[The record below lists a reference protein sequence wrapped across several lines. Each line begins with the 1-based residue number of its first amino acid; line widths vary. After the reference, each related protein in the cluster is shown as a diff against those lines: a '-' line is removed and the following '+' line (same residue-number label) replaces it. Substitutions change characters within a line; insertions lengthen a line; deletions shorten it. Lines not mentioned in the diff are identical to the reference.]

1 MNLLVAYRFLF
12 SKYNL
17 SFISIISKISIIGL
31 MLGVGILITVLSVMN
46 GFEKELR
53 EKILGFTSHVNVYPH
68 NQYTIEEL
76 KLILKANKNIS
87 AYSVI
92 NRNEDLISSDSV
104 NNYPIIMHS
113 VNSEDE
119 KLTSNISKMM
129 YVGTFNLKEPSNIII
144 GNVLANNLKVTIGD
158 QIRITNYKEVYK
170 SNKFIISG
178 IFDSGINEYN
188 QRFVYGS
195 NINLYNTNE
204 FSYVKLKLIDPL
216 QASYVSSQLFNSYS
230 LITSNWTE
238 THNALFQAINNEKR
252 VMFIIL
258 ALIIAIASF
267 NIISSLTLLVMNK
280 QRDIAILIS
289 LGINKRTIES
299 IFLIQGFIIG
309 VVGISLGVLLG
320 LTLSININS
329 IVLFAESLFSITL
342 ISPDVYHLDEVPY
355 IILITDIYKI
365 IGMTFIMVL
374 LSSIYPAQKAS
385 KLIPTQSLNS

>member
-104 NNYPIIMHS
+104 NNYPIILHS

-158 QIRITNYKEVYK
+158 EITITNYKEVYK
-170 SNKFIISG
+170 SNKYIISG

-280 QRDIAILIS
+280 QKDIAILIS

-329 IVLFAESLFSITL
+329 IVLFAESLFRVTL

-355 IILITDIYKI
+355 IILISDIYKI
-365 IGMTFIMVL
+365 IVMTFIMVL

-385 KLIPTQSLNS
+385 KLIPAQSLNS

>member
-1 MNLLVAYRFLF
+1 MNLLIAYRFLF

-92 NRNEDLISSDSV
+92 SRNEDLISSDSV
-104 NNYPIIMHS
+104 NNYPIIIHS

-119 KLTSNISKMM
+119 LLTSNISQMM
-129 YVGTFNLKEPSNIII
+129 YVGNFNLKEPSNIVI

-158 QIRITNYKEVYK
+158 QITITNYKEVYK
-170 SNKFIISG
+170 SNKYIISG

>member
-158 QIRITNYKEVYK
+158 EITITNYKEVYK
-170 SNKFIISG
+170 SNKYIISG

-280 QRDIAILIS
+280 QKDIAILIS

-329 IVLFAESLFSITL
+329 IVLFVESLFSVTL

-355 IILITDIYKI
+355 IILISDIYKI
-365 IGMTFIMVL
+365 IVMTFIMVL

-385 KLIPTQSLNS
+385 KLIPAQSLNS

>member
-92 NRNEDLISSDSV
+92 SRNEDLISSDSV
-104 NNYPIIMHS
+104 NNYPIIIHS

-119 KLTSNISKMM
+119 LLTSNISQMM
-129 YVGTFNLKEPSNIII
+129 YVGNFNLKEPSNIVI

-158 QIRITNYKEVYK
+158 QITITNYKEVYK
-170 SNKFIISG
+170 SNKYIISG

-289 LGINKRTIES
+289 LGINKITIES

>member
-104 NNYPIIMHS
+104 NNYPIILHS

-158 QIRITNYKEVYK
+158 QITITNYKEVYK
-170 SNKFIISG
+170 SNKYIISG

-280 QRDIAILIS
+280 QKDIAILIS

-329 IVLFAESLFSITL
+329 IVLFVESLFSVTL

-355 IILITDIYKI
+355 IILISDIYKI
-365 IGMTFIMVL
+365 IVMTFIMVL

-385 KLIPTQSLNS
+385 KLIPAQSLNS

>member
-68 NQYTIEEL
+68 NQFTIEEL

-129 YVGTFNLKEPSNIII
+129 YMGTFNLKEPSNIII

-158 QIRITNYKEVYK
+158 EITITNYKEVYK
-170 SNKFIISG
+170 SNKYIISG

-216 QASYVSSQLFNSYS
+216 QASYVSSELFNSYS

-280 QRDIAILIS
+280 QKDIAILIS

-309 VVGISLGVLLG
+309 VVGISLGILLG

-329 IVLFAESLFSITL
+329 IVLFVESLFSVTL

-355 IILITDIYKI
+355 IILISDIYKI
-365 IGMTFIMVL
+365 IVMTFIMVL

>member
-104 NNYPIIMHS
+104 NNYPIILHS

-158 QIRITNYKEVYK
+158 EITITNYKEVYK
-170 SNKFIISG
+170 SNKYIISG

-280 QRDIAILIS
+280 QKDIAILIS

-329 IVLFAESLFSITL
+329 IVLFAESLFSVNL
-342 ISPDVYHLDEVPY
+342 ISPDVLP
-355 IILITDIYKI
+355 ITGDPGGI
-365 IGMTFIMVL
+365 T
-374 LSSIYPAQKAS
+374 SSATPACVAA
-385 KLIPTQSLNS
+385 NSSEKF

>member
-68 NQYTIEEL
+68 NQHTIEEL
-76 KLILKANKNIS
+76 KLILDTNKNIAS
-87 AYSVI
+87 YSVI
-92 NRNEDLISSDSV
+92 NRNEELISSDSV
-104 NNYPIIMHS
+104 NNYPIIMHN
-113 VNSEDE
+113 VNSKNEL
-119 KLTSNISKMM
+119 LTSNISEMM
-129 YVGTFNLKEPSNIII
+129 QAGDFSLKKPTDIVI
-144 GNVLANNLKVTIGD
+144 GNVLAKNLKVTIGD
-158 QIRITNYKEVYK
+158 KIIITNYKGIYK
-170 SNKFIISG
+170 SNKYIVSG

-280 QRDIAILIS
+280 QKDIAILIS

-309 VVGISLGVLLG
+309 IVGISLGVLLG

-329 IVLFAESLFSITL
+329 IVLFAESLFSVTL

-355 IILITDIYKI
+355 IILISDIYKI
-365 IGMTFIMVL
+365 IVMTFIMVL

-385 KLIPTQSLNS
+385 KLIPAQSLNS

>member
-68 NQYTIEEL
+68 NQHTIEEL
-76 KLILKANKNIS
+76 KLILDTNKNIAS
-87 AYSVI
+87 YSVI
-92 NRNEDLISSDSV
+92 NRNEELISSDSV
-104 NNYPIIMHS
+104 NNYPIIMHN
-113 VNSEDE
+113 VNSKNEL
-119 KLTSNISKMM
+119 LTSNISEMM
-129 YVGTFNLKEPSNIII
+129 QAGDFGLKKSTDIVI
-144 GNVLANNLKVTIGD
+144 GNVLANNLKVNIGD
-158 QIRITNYKEVYK
+158 QIIITNYKGIYK
-170 SNKFIISG
+170 SNKYIVSG

-188 QRFVYGS
+188 QRFIYGS
-195 NINLYNTNE
+195 NLNLYNTNE
-204 FSYVKLKLIDPL
+204 FSYIKLKLNDPL
-216 QASYVSSQLFNSYS
+216 QASFVSSQLFNSNS

-280 QRDIAILIS
+280 QKDIAILIS

-342 ISPDVYHLDEVPY
+342 ISPDIYHLDKVPY
-355 IILITDIYKI
+355 IILISDIYKI
-365 IGMTFIMVL
+365 IVMTFIMVL

-385 KLIPTQSLNS
+385 KLIPAQSLNS

>member
-68 NQYTIEEL
+68 NQHTIEEL
-76 KLILKANKNIS
+76 KLILDTNKNIAS
-87 AYSVI
+87 YSVI
-92 NRNEDLISSDSV
+92 NRNEELISSDSV
-104 NNYPIIMHS
+104 NNYPIIMHN
-113 VNSEDE
+113 VNSKNEL
-119 KLTSNISKMM
+119 LTSNISEMM
-129 YVGTFNLKEPSNIII
+129 QAGDFSLKKPTDIVI
-144 GNVLANNLKVTIGD
+144 GNVLANNLKVSIGD
-158 QIRITNYKEVYK
+158 QIIITNYKGIYK
-170 SNKFIISG
+170 SNKYIVSG

-188 QRFVYGS
+188 QRFIYGS
-195 NINLYNTNE
+195 NLNLFNTNE
-204 FSYVKLKLIDPL
+204 FSYIKLKLNDPL
-216 QASYVSSQLFNSYS
+216 QASFVSSQLFNSNS

-267 NIISSLTLLVMNK
+267 NIVSSLTLLVMNK
-280 QRDIAILIS
+280 QKDIAILIS
-289 LGINKRTIES
+289 LGINKRTIGS

-309 VVGISLGVLLG
+309 LVGISLGVLLG

-329 IVLFAESLFSITL
+329 IVLFAESLFSVAL
-342 ISPDVYHLDEVPY
+342 ISPDVYHLNKVPY
-355 IILITDIYKI
+355 IILISDIYKI
-365 IGMTFIMVL
+365 ISMAFIMVL
-374 LSSIYPAQKAS
+374 LSSIYPAQKA
-385 KLIPTQSLNS
+385 

>member
-68 NQYTIEEL
+68 NQHTIEEL
-76 KLILKANKNIS
+76 KLILDTNKNIAS
-87 AYSVI
+87 YSVI
-92 NRNEDLISSDSV
+92 NRNEELISSDSV
-104 NNYPIIMHS
+104 NNYPIIMHN
-113 VNSEDE
+113 VNSKNEL
-119 KLTSNISKMM
+119 LTSNISEMM
-129 YVGTFNLKEPSNIII
+129 QAGDFSLKKSTDIVI
-144 GNVLANNLKVTIGD
+144 GNVLANNLKVNIGD
-158 QIRITNYKEVYK
+158 QIIITNYKGIYK
-170 SNKFIISG
+170 SNKYIVSG

-188 QRFVYGS
+188 QRFIYGS
-195 NINLYNTNE
+195 NLNLYNTNE
-204 FSYVKLKLIDPL
+204 FSYIKLKLNDPL
-216 QASYVSSQLFNSYS
+216 QASFVSSQLFNSNS

-267 NIISSLTLLVMNK
+267 NIVSSLTLLVMNK
-280 QRDIAILIS
+280 QKDIAILIS
-289 LGINKRTIES
+289 LGINKRTIGS

-309 VVGISLGVLLG
+309 LVGISLGVLLG

-329 IVLFAESLFSITL
+329 IVLFAESLFSIAL
-342 ISPDVYHLDEVPY
+342 ISPDIYHLNKVPY
-355 IILITDIYKI
+355 IILISDIYKI
-365 IGMTFIMVL
+365 ISMAFIMVL

-385 KLIPTQSLNS
+385 KLLPTISLNS

>member
-1 MNLLVAYRFLF
+1 MNLLIAYRFLF

-76 KLILKANKNIS
+76 KLILESNKNIS

-104 NNYPIIMHS
+104 KNYPIIIHS

-119 KLTSNISKMM
+119 LLTSNISQMM
-129 YVGTFNLKEPSNIII
+129 YLGNFNLKEPSNIVI

-158 QIRITNYKEVYK
+158 QITITNYKEVFK
-170 SNKFIISG
+170 SNKYIISG

-216 QASYVSSQLFNSYS
+216 QASYVSSQLFNSNS

-329 IVLFAESLFSITL
+329 IVLFVESLFSITL

-385 KLIPTQSLNS
+385 KLIPAQSLNS

>member
-68 NQYTIEEL
+68 NQHTIEEL
-76 KLILKANKNIS
+76 KLILDTNKNIAS
-87 AYSVI
+87 YSVI
-92 NRNEDLISSDSV
+92 NRNEELISSDSV
-104 NNYPIIMHS
+104 NNYPIIMHN
-113 VNSEDE
+113 VNSKNEL
-119 KLTSNISKMM
+119 LTSNISEMM
-129 YVGTFNLKEPSNIII
+129 QAGDFSLKKSTDIVI
-144 GNVLANNLKVTIGD
+144 GNVLANNLKVNIGD
-158 QIRITNYKEVYK
+158 QIIITNYKGIYK
-170 SNKFIISG
+170 SNKYIVSG

-188 QRFVYGS
+188 QRFIYGS
-195 NINLYNTNE
+195 NLNLSNTNE
-204 FSYVKLKLIDPL
+204 YSYVKLKLNDPL
-216 QASYVSSQLFNSYS
+216 QASFVSSQLFNSNS

-267 NIISSLTLLVMNK
+267 NIVSSLTLLVMNK
-280 QRDIAILIS
+280 QKDIAILIS
-289 LGINKRTIES
+289 LGINKRTIGS

-309 VVGISLGVLLG
+309 LVGISLGVLLG
-320 LTLSININS
+320 LILSININS
-329 IVLFAESLFSITL
+329 IVLFTESLFSVTL
-342 ISPDVYHLDEVPY
+342 ISPDVYHLNKVPY
-355 IILITDIYKI
+355 IILISDIYKI
-365 IGMTFIMVL
+365 ISMAFIMVL

-385 KLIPTQSLNS
+385 NLLPTKSLNS

>member
-68 NQYTIEEL
+68 NQHTIEEL
-76 KLILKANKNIS
+76 KLILDTNKNIAS
-87 AYSVI
+87 YSVI
-92 NRNEDLISSDSV
+92 NRNEELISSDSV
-104 NNYPIIMHS
+104 NNYPIIMHN
-113 VNSEDE
+113 VNSKNEL
-119 KLTSNISKMM
+119 LTSNISEMM
-129 YVGTFNLKEPSNIII
+129 QAGDFSLKKPTDIVI
-144 GNVLANNLKVTIGD
+144 GNVLAKNLKVNIGD
-158 QIRITNYKEVYK
+158 QIIITNYKGIYK
-170 SNKFIISG
+170 SNKYVVSG

-188 QRFVYGS
+188 QRFIYGS
-195 NINLYNTNE
+195 NLNLHNTNE
-204 FSYVKLKLIDPL
+204 FSYVKLKLNDPL
-216 QASYVSSQLFNSYS
+216 QASFVSSQLFNSNS

-267 NIISSLTLLVMNK
+267 NIVSSLTLLVMNK
-280 QRDIAILIS
+280 QKDIAILIS
-289 LGINKRTIES
+289 LGINKRTIGS

-309 VVGISLGVLLG
+309 LVGISLGVLLG

-329 IVLFAESLFSITL
+329 IVLFVESLFSVAL
-342 ISPDVYHLDEVPY
+342 ISPDVYHLNKVPY
-355 IILITDIYKI
+355 IILISDIYKI
-365 IGMTFIMVL
+365 ISMAFYNGFIIIN
-374 LSSIYPAQKAS
+374 LSCTKSIKSITY
-385 KLIPTQSLNS
+385 

>member
-104 NNYPIIMHS
+104 NNYPIIMHN
-113 VNSEDE
+113 VNSKNEL
-119 KLTSNISKMM
+119 LTSNISEMM
-129 YVGTFNLKEPSNIII
+129 QAGDFSLKKPTDIVI
-144 GNVLANNLKVTIGD
+144 GNVLAKNLKVTIGD
-158 QIRITNYKEVYK
+158 QIIITNYKGIYK
-170 SNKFIISG
+170 SNKYIVSG

-188 QRFVYGS
+188 QRFIYGS
-195 NINLYNTNE
+195 NLNLYNTNE
-204 FSYVKLKLIDPL
+204 FSYVKLKLNDPL
-216 QASYVSSQLFNSYS
+216 QASFVSSQLFNSNS

-267 NIISSLTLLVMNK
+267 NIVSSLTLLVMNK
-280 QRDIAILIS
+280 QKDIAILIS
-289 LGINKRTIES
+289 LGINKRTIGS

-329 IVLFAESLFSITL
+329 IVLFAESLFSVTL
-342 ISPDVYHLDEVPY
+342 ISPDVYHLNKVPY
-355 IILITDIYKI
+355 IILISDIYKI
-365 IGMTFIMVL
+365 ISMAFIMVL

-385 KLIPTQSLNS
+385 KLLPTISLNS

>member
-1 MNLLVAYRFLF
+1 MNLLIAYRFLF

-129 YVGTFNLKEPSNIII
+129 YIGTFNLKEPSNIII

-158 QIRITNYKEVYK
+158 QITITNYKEVYK
-170 SNKFIISG
+170 SNKYIISG

>member
-87 AYSVI
+87 SYSVI

-104 NNYPIIMHS
+104 NNYPIILHS

-158 QIRITNYKEVYK
+158 EITITNYKEVYK
-170 SNKFIISG
+170 SNKYIISG

-280 QRDIAILIS
+280 QKDIAILIS

-309 VVGISLGVLLG
+309 VIGISLGVLLG

-329 IVLFAESLFSITL
+329 IVLFVESLFSVTL

-355 IILITDIYKI
+355 IILISDIYKI
-365 IGMTFIMVL
+365 IVMTFIMVL

-385 KLIPTQSLNS
+385 KLIPAQSLNS

>member
-92 NRNEDLISSDSV
+92 NRHEDLISSDSV
-104 NNYPIIMHS
+104 NNYPIILHS

-158 QIRITNYKEVYK
+158 EITITNYKEVYK
-170 SNKFIISG
+170 SNKYIISG

-280 QRDIAILIS
+280 QKDIAILIS

-329 IVLFAESLFSITL
+329 IVLFVESLFSVTL

-355 IILITDIYKI
+355 IILISDIYKI
-365 IGMTFIMVL
+365 IVMTFIMVL

-385 KLIPTQSLNS
+385 KLIPAQSLNS

>member
-1 MNLLVAYRFLF
+1 MNLLIAYRFLF

-104 NNYPIIMHS
+104 NNYPIIIHS

-119 KLTSNISKMM
+119 LLTSNISQMM
-129 YVGTFNLKEPSNIII
+129 YVGNFNLKEPSNIVI

-158 QIRITNYKEVYK
+158 QITITNYKEVYK
-170 SNKFIISG
+170 SNKYIISG

-195 NINLYNTNE
+195 NINLYNTDE
-204 FSYVKLKLIDPL
+204 FSYIKLKLIDPL
-216 QASYVSSQLFNSYS
+216 QASHVSSQLFNSYS

-385 KLIPTQSLNS
+385 KLIPAQSLNA

>member
-68 NQYTIEEL
+68 NQHTIEEL
-76 KLILKANKNIS
+76 KLILDTNKNIAS
-87 AYSVI
+87 YSVI
-92 NRNEDLISSDSV
+92 NRNEELISSDSV
-104 NNYPIIMHS
+104 NNYPIIMHN
-113 VNSEDE
+113 VNSKNEL
-119 KLTSNISKMM
+119 LTSNISEMM
-129 YVGTFNLKEPSNIII
+129 QAGDFSLKKPTDIVI
-144 GNVLANNLKVTIGD
+144 GNVLANNLKVNIGD
-158 QIRITNYKEVYK
+158 QIIITNYKGIYK
-170 SNKFIISG
+170 SNKYIVSG

-188 QRFVYGS
+188 QRFIYGS
-195 NINLYNTNE
+195 NLNLYNTNE
-204 FSYVKLKLIDPL
+204 FSYIKLKLNDPL
-216 QASYVSSQLFNSYS
+216 QASFVSSQLFNSNS

-267 NIISSLTLLVMNK
+267 NIVSSLTLLVMNK
-280 QRDIAILIS
+280 QKDIAILIS
-289 LGINKRTIES
+289 LGINKRTIGS

-309 VVGISLGVLLG
+309 LVGISLGVLLG

-329 IVLFAESLFSITL
+329 IVLFAESLFSVAL
-342 ISPDVYHLDEVPY
+342 ISPDVYHLNKVPY
-355 IILITDIYKI
+355 IILISDIYKI
-365 IGMTFIMVL
+365 ISMAFIMVL

-385 KLIPTQSLNS
+385 NLLPTKSLNS

>member
-104 NNYPIIMHS
+104 NNYPIIIHS

-119 KLTSNISKMM
+119 LLTSNISQMM
-129 YVGTFNLKEPSNIII
+129 YVGNFNLKEPSNIVI

-158 QIRITNYKEVYK
+158 QITITNYKEVYK
-170 SNKFIISG
+170 SNKYIISG

-329 IVLFAESLFSITL
+329 IVLFVESLFSVTL

-355 IILITDIYKI
+355 IILISDIYKI
-365 IGMTFIMVL
+365 IVMTFIMVL

-385 KLIPTQSLNS
+385 KLIPAQSLNS